1 MCSYNKLSRLI
12 PVAEKKLMQLMG
24 VDKARILIKNPNKN
38 SLFSVNAEG
47 EIITY
52 PMDCGLVGK
61 VMQTG
66 EHDNLTNGYSHPL
79 FNGQVDI
86 ETHMPLLCVP
96 IRNPNNDR
104 VLGAAEVIN
113 ARGIQGLS
121 ALQKAKV
128 NPFDLET
135 LEFFCKHLGQAILN
149 CFEREQYECTLKG
162 ERYIFEEPVE
172 KVVDKDK
179 REKPKRMNKKP
190 VSEEKTND
198 NELQSE
204 N

>member
-1 MCSYNKLSRLI
+1 
-12 PVAEKKLMQLMG
+12 MG
-24 VDKARILIKNPNKN
+24 VEKARILIKNPNKH

-47 EIITY
+47 KIITY

-66 EHDNLTNGYSHPL
+66 EHDNLTNGYAHPL

-86 ETHMPLLCVP
+86 ETHMPLLCMP
-96 IRNPNNDR
+96 IRNPNTDK
-104 VLGAAEVIN
+104 VMGAVEVIN

-128 NPFDLET
+128 NQFDLET

-149 CFEREQYECTLKG
+149 CFEREAFECSLRG
-162 ERYIFEEPVE
+162 EKYIFEEPAENPSVI
-172 KVVDKDK
+172 DR
-179 REKPKRMNKKP
+179 REKKKIQNKP
-190 VSEEKTND
+190 VKEVKVLESES
-198 NELQSE
+198 QSE